1 MLLVLI
7 GIGVPAIVFAV
18 SVWGRNL
25 FCPAAI
31 VGAGYFC
38 RFDRDQP
45 ETLPKSWGRA
55 AAWIAG
61 WTAAS
66 LPEAFP
72 HKPSNGGTSQQID
85 QQYGPLSV
93 AVGTNGIEWPLAFY
107 LRRGKVLRWDDF
119 PAEKEKRFYLSV
131 APEVRRDRKR
141 GLSVPPNSS
150 KRRWGRSNG
159 KDPEITQLDLY
170 EIDAI
175 RPR

>member
-55 AAWIAG
+55 AAWIAA

-72 HKPSNGGTSQQID
+72 HNTNLNGGTSQQID

-93 AVGTNGIEWPLAFY
+93 AVRTNGLNGRLRFICAREKSCAGTTSQAKRRSVFICLSPRKCAGIET
-107 LRRGKVLRWDDF
+107 RIIS
-119 PAEKEKRFYLSV
+119 PAELVETALGTFERQ
-131 APEVRRDRKR
+131 
-141 GLSVPPNSS
+141 G
-150 KRRWGRSNG
+150 
-159 KDPEITQLDLY
+159 
-170 EIDAI
+170 
-175 RPR
+175 PRNYSA